1 MILAGGL
8 AALAMIGTCQGLAG
22 WFAVTVFTRR
32 MIATP
37 AGGLPVTVLKPL
49 HGAEPML
56 EAALSTL
63 CEQQYPPGFQIVFGV
78 HTADDA
84 AIPVVRALQARYPGR
99 DMELII
105 DAAQHGANPKV
116 SSLIN
121 MLPSARHDILVIADS
136 DVHAHP
142 DYLQQLVHTLDR
154 PGVGLVTTLYTGLPA
169 FPALASLL
177 GATQITHGFLPGALL
192 GRAFGRRDCLGATMC
207 LRRHTLDRVGG
218 LSMLRNHL
226 ADDQVL
232 GRRVS
237 AEGLDV
243 ALARTVVATT
253 VPERTFAALW
263 RHELRWARTI
273 RTLEPAA
280 FAASILQYPLF
291 FAGLAMLA
299 AGFAAW
305 TCVFFVLVWLVRAGA
320 VAGIDRALD
329 GPLAGLAFRGPLW
342 LLPLRDL
349 LSAAE
354 WVASHAGRRVEWRGQ
369 SLQADTPPRYTQG
382 SHVP

>member
-1 MILAGGL
+1 MPI
-8 AALAMIGTCQGLAG
+8 
-22 WFAVTVFTRR
+22 
-32 MIATP
+32 
-37 AGGLPVTVLKPL
+37 TVLKPL

-63 CEQQYPPGFQIVFGV
+63 CEQQYQAGFQIVFGV
-78 HTADDA
+78 HSADDK
-84 AIPVVRALQARYPGR
+84 AIPVVRAVQARFP
-99 DMELII
+99 DSEMELVVN
-105 DAAQHGANPKV
+105 AAQHGANPKV

-121 MLPSARHDILVIADS
+121 MLPLARHDILVIADS
-136 DVHAHP
+136 DVHAQR
-142 DYLQQLVHTLDR
+142 DYLQHLAQALDQ

-169 FPALASLL
+169 FGAVATYL

-207 LRRHTLDRVGG
+207 LRRDTLSRIGG
-218 LSMLRNHL
+218 FAMLRDHL

-243 ALARTVVATT
+243 ALAGTVVATT
-253 VPERTFAALW
+253 VPERTLGALW

-273 RTLEPAA
+273 RTLEPAG
-280 FAASILQYPLF
+280 FAASVLQYPLLL
-291 FAGLAMLA
+291 AGLTVLA
-299 AGFAAW
+299 AGFAIWA
-305 TCVFFVLVWLVRAGA
+305 CVLFVLIWFARA
-320 VAGIDRALD
+320 VTVIGIDRALA
-329 GPLAGLAFRGPLW
+329 GPLGGLAIRGPLW

-354 WVASHAGRRVEWRGQ
+354 WVASHAGRQVDWRGQ
-369 SLQADTPPRYTQG
+369 TLQADTPPRYTQG
-382 SHVP
+382 SHAP